1 MLLFAS
7 QWIIMTAFTNI
18 TIPLFVEH
26 IFCLGSSDNVFS
38 FFISILLYLSTSL
51 SLFLFFHSVHIH
63 YLYYILIYFF
73 VHLNVAKVP
82 CIRVYIFFKSFIGIQ
97 RLKSSL
103 PLHNCLFLFVISPNY
118 FNSIWTVALLL
129 SGLSKPRRSEGA
141 LFMNSVYSLFYCSIP
156 SFNNT
161 GSFFISSWI
170 YCCVVCLIILWD
182 VYCRTLYPCQPIDI
196 VVISTFFK
204 CHHSYTL
211 KVLPINIY
219 LTHQ

>member
-1 MLLFAS
+1 MDNSKFKKCLITNVALIHLAFYMLLFAS

-63 YLYYILIYFF
+63 YLYYILTYFF
-73 VHLNVAKVP
+73 VRLNVAKVP

-103 PLHNCLFLFVISPNY
+103 YPFHSTRACFFL
-118 FNSIWTVALLL
+118 
-129 SGLSKPRRSEGA
+129 
-141 LFMNSVYSLFYCSIP
+141 
-156 SFNNT
+156 
-161 GSFFISSWI
+161 
-170 YCCVVCLIILWD
+170 
-182 VYCRTLYPCQPIDI
+182 
-196 VVISTFFK
+196 
-204 CHHSYTL
+204 
-211 KVLPINIY
+211 
-219 LTHQ
+219 